1 MKVAAIG
8 YGSFGSFVL
17 SAIRELPDVQIVAVA
32 GRNAEKVKAFAER
45 MQIPYWTTDWQTLV
59 SDPKID
65 IICVLTPPH
74 THGEMAIAAAQ
85 SGKHL
90 FLEKPIALSLEE
102 ADEIIAAVERNGV
115 RAVVNHIMR
124 YHPLYNWLKEQI
136 DRRDL
141 GSVRKVWFVNFASK
155 EGLGPDHWFWDER
168 KSGGILV
175 EHGVHFYHLF
185 SWLLDDKPEPIVTF
199 GHEPFEA
206 WSIVRFPNHDA
217 LGEFYHCFD
226 KPAPLERNFGG
237 IAFERGYATFKGWL
251 PLKVRVE
258 QNQGTEVVVEERIAP
273 YSKTELYRWLIQQA
287 FYDLLKAIQNPS
299 HQVSS
304 DLHSARDALSV
315 ALHAK
320 EARMDFVEMKG
331 TRFAS
336 RYAWQHDSAKAGS
349 LSQHAALK
357 FLS

>member
-1 MKVAAIG
+1 M
-8 YGSFGSFVL
+8 
-17 SAIRELPDVQIVAVA
+17 PDVQIVAVA

-65 IICVLTPPH
+65 IVCVLTPPYARK
-74 THGEMAIAAAQ
+74 EMAVAAAQ

-124 YHPLYNWLKEQI
+124 YHPLYSWLKERI
-136 DRRDL
+136 DQKNL
-141 GSVRKVWFVNFASK
+141 GSVRKVWLVNFASS
-155 EGLGPDHWFWDER
+155 EGLGHEHWFWDER
-168 KSGGILV
+168 KSGGVLV

-185 SWLLDDKPEPIVTF
+185 SWLLDDKPEPIATL

-206 WSIVRFPNHDA
+206 WSIVRFPSHDA

-226 KPAPLERNFGG
+226 KPASLERNFGG
-237 IAFERGYATFKGWL
+237 IAFERGYATFEGWL
-251 PLKVRVE
+251 PLKIRIE
-258 QNQGTEVVVEERIAP
+258 QNQSTEVVAEERVMP

-287 FYDLLKAIQNPS
+287 FCDLLKAIRNPN

-320 EARMDFVEMKG
+320 EVRMDFVELSETK
-331 TRFAS
+331 FAS
-336 RYAWQHDSAKAGS
+336 RYVSAT
-349 LSQHAALK
+349 Q
-357 FLS
+357 

>member
-17 SAIRELPDVQIVAVA
+17 NAIRELPDVQIVAVA
-32 GRNAEKVKAFAER
+32 GRNAERVKAFAER

-59 SDPKID
+59 SDSKID
-65 IICVLTPPH
+65 IVCVLTPPH
-74 THGEMAIAAAQ
+74 THKEMAIATAQ

-102 ADEIIAAVERNGV
+102 ADEIIAAVEGNRV

-124 YHPLYNWLKEQI
+124 YHPLYSWLKE
-136 DRRDL
+136 RVGHGDL
-141 GSVRKVWFVNFASK
+141 GLVRRVWFVNFASK

-168 KSGGILV
+168 KSGGVLV

-185 SWLLDDKPEPIVTF
+185 SWLLDDEPEPIVTL

-206 WSIVRFPNHDA
+206 WSIVRFPKHDA

-226 KPAPLERNFGG
+226 KPASLERNFGG
-237 IAFERGYATFKGWL
+237 IAFERGYATFEGWL
-251 PLKVRVE
+251 PLKIRVE
-258 QNQGTEVVVEERIAP
+258 QVKGTAIVAGERGVP
-273 YSKTELYRWLIQQA
+273 WDKTELYRRLIQQA
-287 FYDLLKAIQNPS
+287 FCDLLKAIQNPN

-304 DLHSARDALSV
+304 DPHSARDALLV
-315 ALHAK
+315 ALQAK
-320 EARMDFVEMKG
+320 EMRMDAFELNGKS
-331 TRFAS
+331 FSS
-336 RYAWQHDSAKAGS
+336 RYVQQRNGIKVGA
-349 LSQHAALK
+349 LSHHAVWK